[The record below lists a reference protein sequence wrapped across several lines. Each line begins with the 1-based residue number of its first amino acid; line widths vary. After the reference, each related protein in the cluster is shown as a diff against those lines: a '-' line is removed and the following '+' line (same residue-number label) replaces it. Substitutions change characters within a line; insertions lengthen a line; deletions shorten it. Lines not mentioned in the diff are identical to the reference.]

1 LAFSGGAVA
10 APEKAACCQKFLI
23 ADTAFPCMLVEKVF
37 RILEFGAKSTGT
49 AVVPFDHLVVFLRN
63 KSDTSF
69 FDSELTELLLFTI
82 TLYVC
87 AVVIPDTK
95 NISIKTAIIFRFIIF

>member
-1 LAFSGGAVA
+1 MCWMKYTQWLPDSFNKLNHITVIGFSGGAVA
-10 APEKAACCQKFLI
+10 ARKKPLVPKFLI

-69 FDSELTELLLFTI
+69 LI
-82 TLYVC
+82 
-87 AVVIPDTK
+87 A
-95 NISIKTAIIFRFIIF
+95 N